1 MKTLRIIWLRI
12 RSLCQRREMKREIDE
27 ELRFHLEQRTAEN
40 IAAGMTSEEA
50 AREARKRFGNVQY
63 VREECRE
70 VCGASFG
77 ETVWQDV
84 RFGARMLRKN
94 PGFTAVAV
102 LTLALGIGAN
112 LALFTLLD
120 DGFLRPRPVRHPEE
134 LWAIVPANASGEP
147 KFFNLSLP
155 YYDAIREYQT
165 VFKGLTSL
173 NRLYARLQTADGEEE
188 TFGDMVP
195 ANYFDFV
202 GTRPCVGRGFLPEED
217 KPGADLVT
225 VISYRLWQEHFE
237 GIPDVVGK
245 SLKLDGHA
253 FEVVGVA
260 PQGFVGLGSRAPNF
274 WVTYAATDL
283 FFRSP
288 PLNVFGRLRDGVSPS
303 AAADSLAPIVQ
314 EITKTLHPTRYTSS
328 QTPLA
333 ANNNAEFTRVAL
345 LRAGYGSVDRQF
357 AYEDRKS
364 LIQVNSLAGLGT
376 LLVMLIAAA
385 NLANLLL
392 ARGLDRHRELATRVA
407 LGATCGRL
415 VRELTLEGVLL
426 SILGCA
432 AALFLLNWFGRMAPA
447 LMSAVVFFPDSP
459 LNFHPDMRVV
469 AFAVGLTLLVGI
481 GFSLPPALLAMRFD
495 PFVALKD
502 SRAGGVLRERRWS
515 LRKALVVAQV
525 VGSLVLV
532 SSVFLCLRGI
542 RKELS
547 RDVGFGPE
555 PLMVARIDLEQV
567 GYTTNTAP
575 VACEELRR
583 QLSLLPGVEEVGLI
597 DGAPLRGER
606 GGLVTDSLDG
616 HEGTDVE
623 FGHLEVGPGCFHT
636 LGIPILEGCEVAEGD
651 FTARR
656 HVALV
661 NESFVRKFWPGQ
673 QVLGKVIGFLH
684 HNYEVIGVVRDAR
697 LEDVRKAP
705 RATAFLSLEP
715 AYASLYPTFIVR
727 TRGHAESLMNPIRAE
742 LRRVNPRLL
751 EGEVRAMR
759 DVMQGPLTP
768 QRNVMNLLAEIGVVA
783 LGLTMLGAYGLMS
796 YLVKQRTHEIGVRL
810 AVGARRA
817 DVVRLV
823 LGRGLWLALAGTI
836 LGLPA
841 AFGCAFLLRHLVFG
855 VSPLD
860 LLSLVVAAGAVS
872 LAILVACWLPA
883 RRAARVDPMVALRYE

>member
-1 MKTLRIIWLRI
+1 ML
-12 RSLCQRREMKREIDE
+12 RSLWQRREVKREVDE
-27 ELRFHLEQRTAEN
+27 ELRFHLEQRTVEN
-40 IAAGMTSEEA
+40 IAAGMSAKDA
-50 AREARKRFGNVQY
+50 ARAARKRFGNVQT
-63 VREECRE
+63 VREECRRE
-70 VCGASFG
+70 RGASFG
-77 ETVWQDV
+77 EATLQDI
-84 RFGARMLRKN
+84 RFGLRMLWKN

-120 DGFLRPRPVRHPEE
+120 DEFLRPRPVRHPEE

-147 KFFNLSLP
+147 KFFNFGLP
-155 YYDAIREYQT
+155 FYDAVREYQT
-165 VFKGLTSL
+165 VFKDLTSL
-173 NRLYARLQTADGEEE
+173 NRLNARLQTPKEGEEIS
-188 TFGDMVP
+188 GDMVS
-195 ANYFDFV
+195 ANYFEFV

-225 VISYRLWQEHFE
+225 VISYHLWQDHFE

-260 PQGFVGLGSRAPNF
+260 PQGFAGLGSRAPDF
-274 WVTYAATDL
+274 WVTYRARDL
-283 FFRSP
+283 FFPSLS
-288 PLNVFGRLRDGVSPS
+288 LNVFGRLRDGVSPS

-314 EITKTLHPTRYTSS
+314 EVTKALHPAKSTSS
-328 QTPLA
+328 RTPLEA
-333 ANNNAEFTRVAL
+333 RNNADFTRVAL
-345 LRAGYGSVDRQF
+345 LRAGYGSVDRHS
-357 AYEDRKS
+357 AYEARKA
-364 LIQVNSLAGLGT
+364 LIQVNSLAGSGT

-392 ARGLDRHRELATRVA
+392 ARGLDRRRELATRVA
-407 LGATCGRL
+407 LGATRGRL
-415 VRELTLEGVLL
+415 VRELALEGLL
-426 SILGCA
+426 LAILGCV
-432 AALFLLNWFGRMAPA
+432 AALVLLNWFGKMAPA

-459 LNFHPDMRVV
+459 LSFHPDVRVV
-469 AFAVGLTLLVGI
+469 AFALGITLLVGI

-502 SRAGGVLRERRWS
+502 SRAGAGLRERRWS
-515 LRKALVVAQV
+515 LGKTLVVAQV
-525 VGSLVLV
+525 AGSLVLV
-532 SSVFLCLRGI
+532 SGVFLCLRGI
-542 RKELS
+542 REELN
-547 RDVGFGPE
+547 RDVGFRPGP
-555 PLMVARIDLEQV
+555 LIVAGIELEQV

-575 VACEELRR
+575 IACEELRK

-597 DGAPLRGER
+597 DGAPLKGDRGS
-606 GGLVTDSLDG
+606 LMTDSLDG

-623 FGHLEVGPGCFHT
+623 FGRIEVGPGCFHA
-636 LGIPILEGCEVAEGD
+636 LRIPILEGREVAEGD

-673 QVLGKVIGFLH
+673 QVLGKVIEFRY
-684 HNYEVIGVVRDAR
+684 HNYEIIGVVRDAR
-697 LEDVRKAP
+697 LEEVRKAP

-715 AYASLYPTFIVR
+715 AYSSLYPTFIVR
-727 TRGHAESLMNPIRAE
+727 TRGHAESLMNPIRAK
-742 LRRVNPRLL
+742 LRRVNPWLL
-751 EGEVRAMR
+751 EGQVRVMR

-783 LGLTMLGAYGLMS
+783 LGLTVLGAYGLMS

-817 DVVRLV
+817 DVVSLILR
-823 LGRGLWLALAGTI
+823 RGLWLALAGTI

-855 VSPLD
+855 VGPLD
-860 LLSLVVAAGAVS
+860 LLSLVAAAGAVS

-883 RRAARVDPMVALRYE
+883 RRAAKVDPMVALRCE